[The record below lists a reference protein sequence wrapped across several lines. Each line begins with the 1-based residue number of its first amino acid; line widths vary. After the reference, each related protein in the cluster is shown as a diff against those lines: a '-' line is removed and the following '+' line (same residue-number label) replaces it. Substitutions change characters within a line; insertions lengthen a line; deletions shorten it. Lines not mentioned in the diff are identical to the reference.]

1 MVRRRIIVF
10 FLCFIFVLFYFGK
23 QFFSDSAYGT
33 DEIVGQVFKLDKRNP
48 VFLATFFVIYPTA
61 YFANV
66 LFHFLSPFGLFVFDL
81 FHKFKRR
88 RVVLAY
94 RTNEVG
100 RQFFALE
107 NVAAHFA
114 NVRFL
119 LWRNGLR
126 LYVFL
131 IFRISQRVEI
141 GKHRRFFDGTNEHVV
156 RAEID
161 CLLHR
166 KGYERV
172 AKLRHYDKPVFA
184 PFRRFSEKLID
195 SFAALETESLE
206 NVKGRVDRQAVDVHF
221 QRFQNRPARV
231 ILFVYANGD
240 SQRIACDLHYAVYDA
255 AVVFSSV
262 VGGQNVQPVAD
273 SEQCGKVNFLFFV
286 RHIYSPLFNS
296 RCLFAPYTT
305 ADAPH
310 KDA

>member
-1 MVRRRIIVF
+1 M
-10 FLCFIFVLFYFGK
+10 
-23 QFFSDSAYGT
+23 
-33 DEIVGQVFKLDKRNP
+33 
-48 VFLATFFVIYPTA
+48 
-61 YFANV
+61 
-66 LFHFLSPFGLFVFDL
+66 
-81 FHKFKRR
+81 
-88 RVVLAY
+88 
-94 RTNEVG
+94 
-100 RQFFALE
+100 
-107 NVAAHFA
+107 
-114 NVRFL
+114 
-119 LWRNGLR
+119 
-126 LYVFL
+126 
-131 IFRISQRVEI
+131 
-141 GKHRRFFDGTNEHVV
+141 
-156 RAEID
+156 RAEVD

-195 SFAALETESLE
+195 SSAALETESLE

-262 VGGQNVQPVAD
+262 VGGQNVQSVAD
-273 SEQCGKVNFLFFV
+273 SKQCGKVNFLFFV

-305 ADAPH
+305 AAAPH